1 MDHDS
6 QFPRYTTYTYNK
18 YVPLTAMVDAT
29 GGTEQTG
36 DRPDPIL
43 PPPPS
48 SSFALAHD
56 PEKRVFLL
64 TGPDGKTEVFRDNP
78 TRYLSV
84 APDHQTGEMKPVMKY
99 GKPTYLW
106 LCREEREVH

>member
-18 YVPLTAMVDAT
+18 YVPLTAMADAT

-36 DRPDPIL
+36 DPADPIL
-43 PPPPS
+43 PPRPS
-48 SSFALAHD
+48 SSFALARD
-56 PEKRVFLL
+56 PEERVFLL
-64 TGPDGKTEVFRDNP
+64 TGPDGKTEVFRDIP

-84 APDHQTGEMKPVMKY
+84 APDPQTGEMKPVMKH
-99 GKPTYLW
+99 GRPTYLW
-106 LCREEREVH
+106 LCREEREVR